1 MTKIC
6 FHHLSIP
13 PPATDV
19 EIPASSVYLGE
30 FRSAWQ
36 WDVWRVKSF
45 DPARTCDKHDSSL
58 RRLYHSRFLLFYASL
73 VLIALGD
80 IPDLKHAHCEWY

>member
-1 MTKIC
+1 MLRYDQDMFSPPI
-6 FHHLSIP
+6 SIP

-36 WDVWRVKSF
+36 WDVRRVKSF
-45 DPARTCDKHDSSL
+45 DAARTCDKHDSSL
-58 RRLYHSRFLLFYASL
+58 RRLYHGRFFFILCFAGAYRAR
-73 VLIALGD
+73 
-80 IPDLKHAHCEWY
+80 